1 MKNTNDDGF
10 EMYRYIEDRVKNRGT
25 KPVQAEQAAHAE
37 TLELG
42 IKKTSNAFINL
53 WDRAAPHLTG
63 QELEW
68 FSCLSENAELEVQQ
82 LASIT
87 ESIGFMIADDE
98 TGSFDSSESVS
109 DLLYSISNRLDTI
122 HGLLHIASR
131 AKDKLDK

>member
-1 MKNTNDDGF
+1 
-10 EMYRYIEDRVKNRGT
+10 MYRMIEEHVKNPGT
-25 KPVQAEQAAHAE
+25 KPEQTEHSAHAE
-37 TLELG
+37 PLELG

-53 WDRAAPHLTG
+53 WDRAAPHLTE
-63 QELEW
+63 QELKW
-68 FSCLSENAELEVQQ
+68 YSCLSENAELEAQQ

-122 HGLLHIASR
+122 HGLLHIASS
-131 AKDKLDK
+131 AKDKLDKE